1 MKTKIVIVGA
11 GYAGILTAKKLSK
24 KFKNKNEV
32 SITIIDRNP
41 YHALLTELHEV
52 AASRV
57 NEESIRASLKKI
69 FAGRNVKVELD
80 NVTSF
85 DFDKKQVVGEE
96 NTYDYDYLVLS
107 AGSKPTFFGVKGAA
121 ENTFQLWSYDD
132 ALAIRHHIQN
142 VFSKASRLRD
152 KEERKKVLTFF
163 IVGAGFTGVEMAGE
177 LAEYIPIISKK
188 FEIDRNEVSINIVD
202 ILSRTIPNLPETLS
216 RKAERKL
223 KNLGVNVI
231 LNSNVCEVG
240 PDYIQIIQ
248 NKRCNQYE
256 TNTVIWGAG
265 VESADIAGKAA
276 EVLESGDRNRI
287 KTDAYLRSINY
298 EKVFIIGDNMLYTP
312 EGEEDPVPQVV
323 ENCEQSAAIASYNI
337 VCSITGKGNLKKYK
351 PKFHGFMV
359 SIGGRYGLARVGF
372 PSFMVNLPSFL
383 AMFVKHFINV
393 VYFAQILGWNKI
405 FSYLK
410 HEFFTIRNC
419 RSFVGGHFSNR
430 TPSFLLVPLRIWLGM
445 AWILE
450 GVKKVNEGWF
460 TEAKLTSFFGSATD
474 WFNSV
479 LGIASETVEATS
491 SATAAAGANE
501 AAQSVGTAIINWN
514 ILGLFK
520 VYFVSGKELIESGLG
535 DFALKLDV
543 PLINWF
549 IDNVI
554 LSGDNIQIF
563 MQSGIVVAEI
573 LIGLALI
580 GGLFTFPSAA
590 VSLILLLMF
599 TCTTGVYLNNF
610 WMIFA
615 GIAVLIGGGRI
626 FGLDYYVIPRLKAW
640 WKNIPIVRKLYIY
653 ND

>member
-1 MKTKIVIVGA
+1 MKTRIVIVGA

-24 KFKNKNEV
+24 KYKNKNEV
-32 SITIIDRNP
+32 TITIIDRNP

-85 DFDKKQVVGEE
+85 DFDNKKVIGEE

-142 VFSKASRLRD
+142 VFSKASKLRD

-177 LAEYIPIISKK
+177 LAEYIPIITEK
-188 FEIDRNEVSINIVD
+188 FEIDRDEVSVNIVD
-202 ILSRTIPNLPETLS
+202 ILSRTIPNLPESLS
-216 RKAERKL
+216 RKAERYL
-223 KNLGVNVI
+223 KKIGVNLF

-248 NKRCNQYE
+248 NKECNQYE

-276 EVLESGDRNRI
+276 EVLESGKRNRI
-287 KTDAYLRSINY
+287 KTDVFLRSINY
-298 EKVFIIGDNMLYTP
+298 ENVFVIGDNMEYTP
-312 EGEEDPVPQVV
+312 EGDEKPVPQVV
-323 ENCEQSAAIASYNI
+323 ENCEQSAAIASHNI
-337 VCSITGKGNLKKYK
+337 YCSISDKENMKKYK

-372 PSFMVNLPSFL
+372 PNFMINLPSFL
-383 AMFVKHFINV
+383 AMFVKHFVNV
-393 VYFAQILGWNKI
+393 MYFAQILGWNKV

-430 TPSFLLVPLRIWLGM
+430 TPSFLLVPLRLWLGM

-460 TEAKLTSFFGSATD
+460 TEAKLTSFFGSAND

-479 LGIASETVEATS
+479 LGIFF
-491 SATAAAGANE
+491 
-501 AAQSVGTAIINWN
+501 Q
-514 ILGLFK
+514 LF
-520 VYFVSGKELIESGLG
+520 F
-535 DFALKLDV
+535 
-543 PLINWF
+543 N
-549 IDNVI
+549 
-554 LSGDNIQIF
+554 Q
-563 MQSGIVVAEI
+563 GI
-573 LIGLALI
+573 
-580 GGLFTFPSAA
+580 T
-590 VSLILLLMF
+590 
-599 TCTTGVYLNNF
+599 
-610 WMIFA
+610 
-615 GIAVLIGGGRI
+615 
-626 FGLDYYVIPRLKAW
+626 
-640 WKNIPIVRKLYIY
+640 
-653 ND
+653 